1 MRRSSASSFFM
12 GAKCSFCGVRRPCR
26 RCSSADADGAALHAK
41 VTFPNH
47 MRMKQNAALTLL
59 VLALA
64 ALRSD
69 AAATPARQPLDS
81 ITSAEISTAV
91 ATVKRDARF
100 VAGSLFAIVSLN
112 EPPKSAILAAGPVAI
127 PREAFVVLMDRD
139 HNRTSEIVVDLGG
152 RAIRSWK
159 DVAGVQPSVVLEE
172 YDIVPGIVKADPRWQ
187 EAMHRRGITNF
198 DNVKVDAWAPG
209 YLCCDLADGSRVVR
223 AIFFYQEKGDSNT
236 YSRPIEGV
244 VAAINLTK
252 KTVINVVDTGVVP

>member
-1 MRRSSASSFFM
+1 MRRSRASSFFM

-47 MRMKQNAALTLL
+47 MSMKQNA
-59 VLALA
+59 ALA

-81 ITSAEISTAV
+81 ITSAEISTVV

-127 PREAFVVLMDRD
+127 PREAFVGLMEWD

-209 YLCCDLADGSRVVR
+209 YLCCDL
-223 AIFFYQEKGDSNT
+223 
-236 YSRPIEGV
+236 
-244 VAAINLTK
+244 
-252 KTVINVVDTGVVP
+252 